1 MTALRNPL
9 VINQADAQ
17 TIVSAATTLGAP
29 LPVPATNKNI
39 EAYTRLLTA
48 SLTDFSYSANQS
60 GRIVEQTFVNAYGS
74 GAFTWT
80 ITAQTGE
87 TFSGPDLAAVSSFTL
102 ANGESRTFTNTGNT
116 AWTEL

>member
-9 VINQADAQ
+9 VINQTDAQ
-17 TIVSAATTLGAP
+17 IITGTATTLGAP
-29 LPVPATNKNI
+29 LPVPAANKNI

-60 GRIVEQTFVNAYGS
+60 GRIVEQTFVNAYAS
-74 GAFTWT
+74 GAFIWT

-87 TFSGPDLAAVSSFTL
+87 TFSGPDLAAVSSFSL
-102 ANGESRTFTNTGNT
+102 AYGESRTFTNTGNT